1 MATNHRAGRSSYYCE
16 TEMTVKRIHK
26 HDAVT
31 KLAIRQR
38 HGVPYEVE
46 KKVCAI
52 CHAVLEERPVK
63 RAEAA

>member
-1 MATNHRAGRSSYYCE
+1 
-16 TEMTVKRIHK
+16 MTVKRAHK

-31 KLAIRQR
+31 TLAIRQR

-52 CHAVLEERPVK
+52 CHAVLEERPVR